1 MKRMYVKNN
10 EVAGVEKVRGKVKGG
25 ESREVIWT
33 DCLDSNE
40 PSRTPSGH
48 NYHSGR
54 RGNPGPC
61 LLFLLS
67 QSRGNKAKKSLEFLL
82 WCSRNESD
90 Q

>member
-33 DCLDSNE
+33 DCLASNE

-61 LLFLLS
+61 CEKIGLLPGVPQDS
-67 QSRGNKAKKSLEFLL
+67 GA
-82 WCSRNESD
+82 ESPSPPPS
-90 Q
+90 